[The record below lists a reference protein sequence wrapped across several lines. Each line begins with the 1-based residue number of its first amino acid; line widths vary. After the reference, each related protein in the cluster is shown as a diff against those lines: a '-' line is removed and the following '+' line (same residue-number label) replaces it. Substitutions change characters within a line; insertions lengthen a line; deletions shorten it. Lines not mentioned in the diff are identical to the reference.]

1 MKLGETGEPF
11 NVVAKLLVGADGL
24 RSRVREQLTRE
35 LGHSTV
41 LRRLGVS
48 VILGIA
54 KLDAKSGLLH
64 NELFRKGGFYVLD
77 SGHRLF
83 TMPFDSSN

>member
-1 MKLGETGEPF
+1 MWDSRLEFFDGSQGSGVQLNMKLGETGEPF
-11 NVVAKLLVGADGL
+11 KVVAKLLVGADGL

-54 KLDAKSGLLH
+54 KL
-64 NELFRKGGFYVLD
+64 N
-77 SGHRLF
+77 
-83 TMPFDSSN
+83 T